1 MIILENIDIGQKLP
15 VGCSIDIFLQKVL
28 LYYTILVYGL
38 EFTTPYWFALLCK
51 LEFITSFFWD
61 EGRKGEGPISPFNTP
76 IILFFIRKYI
86 QNACS
91 KKNTSS

>member
-15 VGCSIDIFLQKVL
+15 VGCFIDIFLQKVL

-51 LEFITSFFWD
+51 LEFIRSFFGMRG
-61 EGRKGEGPISPFNTP
+61 GRVKAQFLP
-76 IILFFIRKYI
+76 LIR
-86 QNACS
+86 Q
-91 KKNTSS
+91 